1 MSNKRCKLT
10 IIRGIP
16 GSGKST
22 FAKENFNCLILE
34 NDMYHMHN
42 GNYEWK
48 FSNMKYATN
57 FIYETCKN
65 ALHNGM
71 DVVVANTFTKVK
83 FIVPYKRLAEE
94 MDANFE
100 VLRCAGNWQNTHNVP
115 QDVLES
121 MSTNFEDWH
130 GEAIVNGMGE

>member
-1 MSNKRCKLT
+1 
-10 IIRGIP
+10 
-16 GSGKST
+16 
-22 FAKENFNCLILE
+22 
-34 NDMYHMHN
+34 
-42 GNYEWK
+42 
-48 FSNMKYATN
+48 MKYATN

-71 DVVVANTFTKVK
+71 DVVVANTFTRVK

-94 MDANFE
+94 MDADFE

-121 MSTNFEDWH
+121 MSINFEDWH
-130 GEAIVNGMGE
+130 GETIVNGMGE